1 MTKKPYIK
9 KIKDIPGFHVWYVNG
24 YWIRKHLDEEFTNFG
39 QNYQF
44 KFIPKN
50 EFWIDQEHGRKET
63 KYFIN
68 TMLFMNRL
76 MSGGLTRKQADR
88 IATAIEIAE
97 RNKSKRI
104 LQLKLAKNKDVMFKK
119 IRKDFLKR
127 YSGDVKVWLV
137 RGDLVRSLFFTDF
150 TQGGHDKV
158 YKFVPKGEVWIDDDL
173 FKKERVF
180 VIIHELYERYLM
192 AKGMTYNQAHE
203 KASRIEYR
211 CRKNP
216 KIIEK
221 TLKKEITKNKV
232 F

>member
-1 MTKKPYIK
+1 MKKKPYIK
-9 KIKDIPGFHVWYVNG
+9 KIRNVAGFHVWYVNG

-50 EFWIDQEHGRKET
+50 EFWIDQEHGKTET
-63 KYFIN
+63 KYFIS
-68 TMLFMNRL
+68 TMLIMNRL
-76 MSGGLTRKQADR
+76 MSRGLTRKQADK
-88 IATAIEIAE
+88 IATLVEIAE

-104 LQLKLAKNKDVMFKK
+104 LKLKSTKNKEIVLNKV
-119 IRKDFLKR
+119 RKEFLKK
-127 YSGDVKVWLV
+127 YSGEVKVWLV
-137 RGDLVRSLFFTDF
+137 RGDLVRSLFYTDF

-180 VIIHELYERYLM
+180 VIIHELYERFLM
-192 AKGMTYNQAHE
+192 AKGMSYNNAHE
-203 KASRIEYR
+203 KASRIEYK
-211 CRKNP
+211 CRTNP
-216 KIIEK
+216 KMIK
-221 TLKKEITKNKV
+221 RTLKKEIAKNKV

>member
-1 MTKKPYIK
+1 
-9 KIKDIPGFHVWYVNG
+9 
-24 YWIRKHLDEEFTNFG
+24 
-39 QNYQF
+39 
-44 KFIPKN
+44 
-50 EFWIDQEHGRKET
+50 
-63 KYFIN
+63 
-68 TMLFMNRL
+68 

-88 IATAIEIAE
+88 IATAIEISE